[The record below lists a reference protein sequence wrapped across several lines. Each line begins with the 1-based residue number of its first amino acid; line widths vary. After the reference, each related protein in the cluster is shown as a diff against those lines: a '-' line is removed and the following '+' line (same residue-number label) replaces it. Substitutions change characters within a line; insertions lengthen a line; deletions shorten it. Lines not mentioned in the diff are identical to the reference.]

1 MTTMKQEKRQAGWR
15 ISTAPRKI
23 FLAGLGAVLVAREV
37 GEEGFERLVEKGR
50 RVEAMSQ
57 VREPLPFGDGEE
69 VREAETVYGHA
80 PYPST
85 VHMPEL
91 IDVMTPAAVP
101 TPAVVLQ
108 ARRNAAARAAL
119 IEEIGVLTSGDI
131 ADLNDSLAGNRAA
144 LASRW
149 KREGRIF
156 SVRHHGQDYFPA
168 FQLDAEHRP
177 REVVG
182 RILEAMGGA
191 EGWETALWFVA
202 ANGYLDGRRPI
213 DLLESDPDEVVRA
226 AEEEAAEIFF

>member
-1 MTTMKQEKRQAGWR
+1 MKQEKRQAGWR
-15 ISTAPRKI
+15 TSVAPQKI
-23 FLAGLGAVLVAREV
+23 FLAGLGAVQVAREE

-50 RVEAMSQ
+50 RVEAMS
-57 VREPLPFGDGEE
+57 RAMEPLPSGDGEE
-69 VREAETVYGHA
+69 VREAEAAYGHA

-85 VHMPEL
+85 IHMPEL
-91 IDVMTPAAVP
+91 IGVMTPAAVP

-119 IEEIGVLTSGDI
+119 IEEFGLLTSGDI
-131 ADLNDSLAGNRAA
+131 ADLSDSLAGNRAA

-168 FQLDAEHRP
+168 FQLDTEHRP

-182 RILEAMGGA
+182 RVLEAMGGA

-213 DLLESDPDEVVRA
+213 DLLESDPNEVVRA